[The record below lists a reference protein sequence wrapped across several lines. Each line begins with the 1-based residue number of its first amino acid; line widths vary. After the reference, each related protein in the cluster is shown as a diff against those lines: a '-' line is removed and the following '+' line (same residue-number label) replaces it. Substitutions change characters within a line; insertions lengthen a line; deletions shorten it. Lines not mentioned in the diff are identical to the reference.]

1 MPVAALNLMTI
12 LPFRD
17 KGEWELVAKYE
28 IGKRRTSNISC
39 FVSEEEEEEEDGR

>member
-28 IGKRRTSNISC
+28 IGKRRTA
-39 FVSEEEEEEEDGR
+39 E